1 MKRLKKD
8 LLSDNQLSTSSFTD
22 NSTSTTSLF
31 TDNSTR
37 STSSSA
43 SNFTTRSNDT
53 YIYGISKIAVL
64 TIGACV
70 FFLYNKKSSGFE

>member
-1 MKRLKKD
+1 MKRLNKD
-8 LLSDNQLSTSSFTD
+8 LLSDNQLSTTSFTG
-22 NSTSTTSLF
+22 NSTSTTSFF

-53 YIYGISKIAVL
+53 YIYGISKIAAL

-70 FFLYNKKSSGFE
+70 FFLYNNKSPGFE